1 MQQQSKQGFGRPLYR
16 IGTVAFIFG
25 IVVFFGSTTFH
36 ASREDPTDHPRVF
49 AEYAESDTWIAA
61 HIGQFTGGMLIT
73 AGFVALY
80 RFLQEKTTSG
90 TVSALSLIG
99 LMTAV
104 ITAGVIAILQ
114 AVDGI
119 SLKMAVDSW
128 AAAPPEEKMAAF
140 RVAEGIRW
148 TEIGVNSI
156 FRILQGATA
165 IIFSTAIML
174 KSGPIPRW
182 VGGIGMFAGV
192 MTMVAGLNVAYVGFA
207 ATMGGISLAVLSS
220 YFAWIVIMGVYMWR
234 RGALQ

>member
-1 MQQQSKQGFGRPLYR
+1 VQQQSKSFGRPLYKM
-16 IGTVAFIFG
+16 GTVAFIFG
-25 IVVFFGSTTFH
+25 IVVFFGSTMFH
-36 ASREDPTDHPRVF
+36 ASREDPTDHAGVF
-49 AEYAESDTWIAA
+49 AEYSESDTWIAA
-61 HIGQFTGGMLIT
+61 HIGQFAGGMLIT

-80 RFLQEKTTSG
+80 RFFQDNTQSG

-99 LMTAV
+99 LMTAI

-128 AAAPPEEKMAAF
+128 AAAPAEEKMAAF

-148 TEIGVNSI
+148 IEIGINSI

-165 IIFSTAIML
+165 IIFSTAIL
-174 KSGPIPRW
+174 IKSGPIPRW
-182 VGGIGMFAGV
+182 VGGVGMFAGV
-192 MTMVAGLNVAYVGFA
+192 MTIVAGVSVAYVGFA

-234 RGALQ
+234 RGGLP